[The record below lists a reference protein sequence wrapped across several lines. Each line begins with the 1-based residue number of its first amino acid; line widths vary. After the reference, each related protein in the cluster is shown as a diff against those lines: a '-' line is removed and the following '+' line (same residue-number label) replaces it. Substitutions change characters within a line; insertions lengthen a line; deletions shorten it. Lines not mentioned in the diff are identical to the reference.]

1 MRRAV
6 ARGRVFPQSYSTDR
20 RYGRL
25 SIKAVALFPLMW
37 VNADDQG
44 RLCGD
49 PEEIKYAVCP
59 NIDHITKADV
69 PGLLQ
74 ELHDNKLILCYDT
87 PKSAAIQ
94 MLDWWDIQ
102 RPQWASPSEYPPPE
116 DWNDRI
122 RYHASPTEIITVNWA
137 TPAQRVLPSVLR
149 SVQEGGGEVEQNGL
163 GNKLGSVL
171 PNNSVLE
178 SSKDNIEEEEEEG
191 RGRGRGRIPSVLRS
205 TPHPHQLVLT
215 ERDKGICEML
225 KENYR
230 MRWGHVRAENPDKI
244 IPRQLKA
251 KDEAQLRDLAIELSA
266 AGGCPADTIKQA
278 FDEAAGQRKY
288 SVSYVRA
295 VLLDWLGVER
305 VHST

>member
-25 SIKAVALFPLMW
+25 SLKAVAFFPLMW

-74 ELHDNKLILCYDT
+74 ELHDNKLIFCYDT

-94 MLDWWDIQ
+94 LLDWWDIQ
-102 RPQWASPSEYPPPE
+102 RPQWASPSEYSPPKG
-116 DWNDRI
+116 WNDRL
-122 RYHASPTEIITVNWA
+122 RYHSSPTEIITENWA
-137 TPAQRVLPSVLR
+137 TPSQFDRKLR
-149 SVQEGGGEVEQNGL
+149 SALPNAPPSALRRGL
-163 GNKLGSVL
+163 GSTAPKL
-171 PNNSVLE
+171 PQTPT
-178 SSKDNIEEEEEEG
+178 IETERGKKNTEEEEG
-191 RGRGRGRIPSVLRS
+191 RSRSALRS
-205 TPHPHQLVLT
+205 NPRPHPRRLVLS
-215 ERDKGICEML
+215 EQDKGIYETL
-225 KENYR
+225 RENYR
-230 MRWGHVRAENPDKI
+230 IRWGRVRAANPDEV

-251 KDEAQLRDLAIELSA
+251 KDEAQLRDLAIELSD
-266 AGGCPADTIKQA
+266 AGGCPADKIKQA
-278 FDEAAGQRKY
+278 FDEAAGQRKF
-288 SVSYVRA
+288 SVSYVRPI
-295 VLLDWLGVER
+295 LLDWLGIDR
-305 VHST
+305 IRSP